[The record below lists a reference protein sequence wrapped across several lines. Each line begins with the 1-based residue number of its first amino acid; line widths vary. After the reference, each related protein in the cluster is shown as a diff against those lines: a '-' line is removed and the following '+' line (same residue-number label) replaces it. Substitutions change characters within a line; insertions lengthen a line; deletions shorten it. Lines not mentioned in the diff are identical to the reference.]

1 MKKWK
6 HSIITGGG
14 SGLGL
19 GLGLRLLRRG
29 GSLSVLDLAVGEHA
43 RKQLDE
49 AAKAGAGQWHFLLVD
64 ITDEHGLQST
74 VRLAIEKFG
83 YLDLAVNSAG
93 IINNKTFAALTSE
106 EFRKVIEVNLFGSF
120 NFAKAVMPHLNSN
133 GRLALVA
140 SMAGLIS
147 NYGYT
152 AYGTSKF
159 GVVGLATTLRYEYE
173 ALGVGITCICPP
185 EVKTPM
191 VAHERGKG
199 NADPISL
206 ALKDFA
212 GSLEIDEACDAMLA
226 GIDAGEFLVVPG
238 LRSKLTLQ
246 LVRHWPAGFH
256 GFLKFNIRRLL
267 NEQGKLQQ
275 HSPASK

>member
-1 MKKWK
+1 MKNWK

-19 GLGLRLLRRG
+19 GLGQRLLRRG
-29 GSLSVLDLAVGEHA
+29 GNLTVLDLSVPAQA
-43 RKQLDE
+43 RSQLDK
-49 AAKAGAGQWHFLLVD
+49 AAKTGGGQWHFLEVNM
-64 ITDEHGLQST
+64 TDEQAVDHAVS
-74 VRLAIEKFG
+74 LAIEKFG
-83 YLDLAVNSAG
+83 HVNLAVNSAG
-93 IINNKTFAALTSE
+93 IINNKTFAKVSSA

-120 NFAKAVMPHLNSN
+120 NFAKAVIPHFGSG

-173 ALGVGITCICPP
+173 PLGLGITCICPP

-191 VAHERGKG
+191 VAHEREKG

-212 GSLEIDEACDAMLA
+212 GSLELDEACDAILA

-238 LRSKLTLQ
+238 LRSKLTLK
-246 LVRHWPAGFH
+246 LLRYWPAAFH
-256 GFLKFNIRRLL
+256 GFLDFNIRRLL
-267 NEQGKLQQ
+267 NKYGK
-275 HSPASK
+275 SPELPDTSK

>member
-1 MKKWK
+1 MKTWK
-6 HSIITGGG
+6 HSMITGGG

-29 GSLSVLDLAVGEHA
+29 GNLSVLDLVVGENA
-43 RKQLDE
+43 RSQLDE
-49 AAKAGAGQWHFLLVD
+49 AARSGGGKWLFYKAD
-64 ITDEHGLQST
+64 ITDQ
-74 VRLAIEKFG
+74 VAIAKAVVAATKKLG
-83 YLDLAVNSAG
+83 KLDLAVNSAG
-93 IINNKTFAALTSE
+93 IINNKTFAALSHDD
-106 EFRKVIEVNLFGSF
+106 FRKVLEVNLFGSF
-120 NFAKAVMPHLNSN
+120 NFAKAVIPHLDPG

-159 GVVGLATTLRYEYE
+159 AVVGLATTLRHEY
-173 ALGVGITCICPP
+173 APRGLGITCICPP

-191 VAHERGKG
+191 VAHERAPG

-212 GSLEIDEACDAMLA
+212 GSLDLDEACDAMLA

-238 LRSKLTLQ
+238 VRSKLTLQ
-246 LVRHWPAGFH
+246 LARYWPAAFF
-256 GFLKFNIRRLL
+256 GFLDFNVRRLIRKYDNL
-267 NEQGKLQQ
+267 PV
-275 HSPASK
+275 S

>member
-1 MKKWK
+1 M
-6 HSIITGGG
+6 ITGGG

-19 GLGLRLLRRG
+19 GLGIRLLHRG
-29 GSLSVLDLAVGEHA
+29 GKLSVLDLTLGDAA

-49 AAKAGAGQWHFLLVD
+49 AAKAGGGQWAFVAAD
-64 ITDEHGLQST
+64 VTDQAGIENAVSS
-74 VRLAIEKFG
+74 AISNFG
-83 YLDLAVNSAG
+83 PLSLAVNSAG
-93 IINNKTFAALTSE
+93 IINNKTFANLSSA
-106 EFRKVIEVNLFGSF
+106 EFRRVIEVNLFGSF
-120 NFAKAVMPHLNSN
+120 NVAKAVIPQLQPG

-147 NYGYT
+147 NYGYA

-173 ALGVGITCICPP
+173 ARGLGITCICPP

-191 VAHERGKG
+191 VAHERQPG

-212 GSLEIDEACDAMLA
+212 GSLDLDEACDAMMA

-246 LVRHWPAGFH
+246 LARHWPAGFF
-256 GFLKFNIRRLL
+256 GFLNLNIRRLIHKH
-267 NEQGKLQQ
+267 GDAAK
-275 HSPASK
+275 P

>member
-1 MKKWK
+1 MKDWK

-19 GLGLRLLRRG
+19 GLGQRLLRQG
-29 GSLSVLDLAVGEHA
+29 GILTVLDLSVSHEA
-43 RKQLDE
+43 RCQLDE
-49 AAKAGAGQWHFLLVD
+49 AAKQGGGQWHYLEVNV
-64 ITDEHGLQST
+64 TDEQAVDRLI
-74 VRLAIEKFG
+74 RLAVQRFG
-83 YLDLAVNSAG
+83 HVNLAVNSAG
-93 IINNKTFAALTSE
+93 IINNKTFAKLTSA
-106 EFRKVIEVNLFGSF
+106 EFRQVIEVNLFGSF
-120 NFAKAVMPHLNSN
+120 NFAKAVLPHLASG
-133 GRLALVA
+133 GRLALMS

-173 ALGVGITCICPP
+173 PLGFGITCICPP

-191 VAHERGKG
+191 VAHERSKG
-199 NADPISL
+199 NGDPISL

-212 GSLEIDEACDAMLA
+212 GSLELDEACDAILA

-238 LRSKLTLQ
+238 LRSKLTLK
-246 LVRHWPAGFH
+246 LLRYWPAAFH
-256 GFLKFNIRRLL
+256 GFLNYNIRRLL
-267 NEQGKLQQ
+267 NK
-275 HSPASK
+275 HA